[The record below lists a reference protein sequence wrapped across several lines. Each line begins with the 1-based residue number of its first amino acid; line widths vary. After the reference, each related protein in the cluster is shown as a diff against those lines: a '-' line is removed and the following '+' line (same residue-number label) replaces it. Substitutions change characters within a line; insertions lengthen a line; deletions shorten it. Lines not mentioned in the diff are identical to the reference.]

1 MKVAVICGGLSMERN
16 ISLIS
21 GERVFNALN
30 DLGYQA
36 LKFDLSEQDIED
48 LVAWKPDIAYIAL
61 HGKVGEDGTIQ
72 EILELYGIPYT
83 GPDSLACKLTFD
95 KCLAKQMMR
104 KNSVNTPE
112 FYSFEES
119 VLKEAGAARLLE
131 QAASSIGYPVVVKP
145 NGQGSSF
152 GVSLVRKKDEL
163 PKAALSA
170 FSYDRRILIE
180 RYIDGKEITVPVVAG
195 SIFPAVEIQP
205 SGDFFDFS
213 AMYSAGET
221 VYYVPARLEGS
232 VLEQVEELALKT
244 AAIFD
249 AGILCRVDMI
259 VENETMTPYVI
270 EVNTSPGMTST
281 SLLPMSAEARGID
294 FPHLVE
300 IIVIESLKQKSG
312 NSGKIV

>member
-1 MKVAVICGGLSMERN
+1 MERN

-36 LKFDLSEQDIED
+36 LKFDLSEQDVEE

-61 HGKVGEDGTIQ
+61 HGKIGEDGTIQ

-95 KCLAKQMMR
+95 KCLAKQIMR
-104 KNSVNTPE
+104 KNGIPTPD

-119 VLKEAGAARLLE
+119 VLKEVGAARLLE
-131 QAASSIGYPVVVKP
+131 QAAASIGYPVVIKP
-145 NGQGSSF
+145 NAQGSSF

-163 PKAALSA
+163 SKAALSA

-180 RYIDGKEITVPVVAG
+180 RYIDGKEITVPVVGG

-213 AMYSAGET
+213 AMYSPGET
-221 VYYVPARLEGS
+221 VYYVPARLDAS
-232 VLEQVEELALKT
+232 VLKEVEETALRT
-244 AAIFD
+244 TTVFE
-249 AGILCRVDMI
+249 AGLLCRVDMI
-259 VENETMTPYVI
+259 VDGETMTPYVL
-270 EVNTSPGMTST
+270 EVNTSPGMTAT

-300 IIVIESLKQKSG
+300 TIVIESLKQKNR
-312 NSGKIV
+312 NSGKI